1 MYIYCVLSQHMELI
15 VAIAAENKVDCLL
28 TVERSVRK
36 QPLKLET
43 KFLSPLMTI
52 ILRNNLFTDVYSQ
65 MSIYRGLEKQ
75 TEH

>member
-1 MYIYCVLSQHMELI
+1 MELI

-52 ILRNNLFTDVYSQ
+52 ILRNTYSQ